1 MGLHDSGCGV
11 SACAFQD
18 VRDLV
23 GEDIREQV
31 RLMCRADHSLNTII
45 EDADI
50 VAGRRLAERERPRQQ
65 VVGGL
70 DGEMDLDRGA
80 ALTSAAVD
88 PFDMDC
94 RAGKE
99 LRCFRLRYVRR
110 ASAGLR
116 DTF

>member
-1 MGLHDSGCGV
+1 
-11 SACAFQD
+11 

-31 RLMCRADHSLNTII
+31 RLMCRADQGLNAII

-50 VAGRRLAERERPRQQ
+50 VAGHRPAERERPGQQ

-70 DGEMDLDRGA
+70 DGEMDSDRGA

-88 PFDMDC
+88 PFDMD
-94 RAGKE
+94 RGAGKE
-99 LRCFRLRYVRR
+99 LRGFPLR
-110 ASAGLR
+110 
-116 DTF
+116 

>member
-1 MGLHDSGCGV
+1 MH
-11 SACAFQD
+11 
-18 VRDLV
+18 DLV

-31 RLMCRADHSLNTII
+31 RLMCRADHGLDAII

-70 DGEMDLDRGA
+70 DSEMDLDHGA

-88 PFDMDC
+88 PLDMD
-94 RAGKE
+94 RGAGKK
-99 LRCFRLRYVRR
+99 LRGFRLREVSS